1 VDFTG
6 LNLLFGNEEYLIYDV
21 YALSTKIEYEQE
33 SVSNNGKGI
42 VNFYSDDIIYDDNYN
57 IVLKVVKTG
66 NAGDGEFKY
75 STNGGFTWS
84 EDTLIP
90 AEGLFLIPDTEI
102 WVEFFENG
110 GEFMVGDVYKTKIK
124 GDMSQHDYSMVIAIL
139 LGVVCVAMFAVYHH
153 YTSQRDGADRYELM
167 RYERVK

>member
-1 VDFTG
+1 MDFTG

-66 NAGDGEFKY
+66 NAGDGEF
-75 STNGGFTWS
+75 
-84 EDTLIP
+84 
-90 AEGLFLIPDTEI
+90 
-102 WVEFFENG
+102 
-110 GEFMVGDVYKTKIK
+110 
-124 GDMSQHDYSMVIAIL
+124 
-139 LGVVCVAMFAVYHH
+139 
-153 YTSQRDGADRYELM
+153 
-167 RYERVK
+167 